1 MNDILAKLFGSGG
14 RVKVIRLFLLNPEEI
29 FTPKEIIKRAK
40 ISPLLLK
47 KEISSLS
54 SFDFILKKKKLG
66 GWMLNP
72 SFPLITPLKRLV
84 INVAPFSRADILK
97 KIAKSGGIKLVIL
110 SGIFIQDDNSRVDL
124 LVVGDRIKK
133 SSLERVF
140 RQIEA
145 GIGKELNYAVLST
158 QDFFY
163 RLGVYDKFIRDIL
176 DYPHEKILD
185 KLGV

>member
-1 MNDILAKLFGSGG
+1 MNDILAKFFGSAG

-40 ISPLLLK
+40 LSPLLLK
-47 KEISSLS
+47 KELSLLS
-54 SFDFILKKKKLG
+54 GTDFILKKKKLG

-97 KIAKSGGIKLVIL
+97 KITKSGGVKLIIL

-124 LVVGDRIKK
+124 LVVGDRVNK

-145 GIGKELNYAVLST
+145 EVGKELNYAVLTT

-176 DYPHEKILD
+176 DYPHEKILN